1 MSRRL
6 TLAGRVLALLL
17 VLLPSTA
24 KAHEIHTTL
33 TMVST
38 TSNSVTFTVRSFA
51 DDFSASVAR
60 HAGRS
65 VPRDSSVR
73 DAEVTRYVQ
82 ARLVV
87 QNALGSVL
95 RLEPCG
101 TRRQGDLYFAC
112 FRVSVSGALTGLRVS
127 NRMLTE
133 THADQVNI
141 MQVDNRGTRRT
152 LLFTR
157 ASAPA
162 TIDLQS

>member
-6 TLAGRVLALLL
+6 TLAGRALALLL
-17 VLLPSTA
+17 VLWPSTA

-33 TMVST
+33 TVVST
-38 TSNSVTFTVRSFA
+38 SSQSLTFIIRSFA

-60 HAGRS
+60 YAGRS
-65 VPRDSSVR
+65 APRDSSVR
-73 DAEVTRYVQ
+73 DPEVTRYVQ
-82 ARLVV
+82 AQLVV
-87 QNALGSVL
+87 QNAAGSAL

-112 FRVSVSGALTGLRVS
+112 FRVSVPPGLTGLRIS

-162 TIDLQS
+162 TLDPRI